1 MELVG
6 FSPEVTAQLNKLA
19 SLSLCPNVVGQIMVR
34 ASLFTTLT
42 VPLVNQHQYPH
53 VLRVAQVDLMVKPPV
68 EGDESYDLYVKERDA
83 IFTSLKRRAKRLVE
97 SLNAL
102 EGVSCCDAE
111 GAMYVF
117 PRVRLSKK
125 AVAAAQE
132 AGKSPDT
139 FYCLRLL
146 DATGLVAVPVRVVGL
161 MCVPMPAVSHRGRAG
176 ERVWAGGRHVSLP
189 VHVSASRR

>member
-1 MELVG
+1 M
-6 FSPEVTAQLNKLA
+6 
-19 SLSLCPNVVGQIMVR
+19 
-34 ASLFTTLT
+34 
-42 VPLVNQHQYPH
+42 
-53 VLRVAQVDLMVKPPV
+53 VDLMVKPPV

-146 DATGLVAVPVRVVGL
+146 DATGLVAVPGSGFGQEEGTYHFRSTFLPPEDDLDAVVDAL
-161 MCVPMPAVSHRGRAG
+161 G
-176 ERVWAGGRHVSLP
+176 EFHAAFCDEFRD
-189 VHVSASRR
+189 